1 MSKILKDAKGL
12 TDFEIIEEVLDGGT
26 DLFEEIIRR
35 YNAPLYK
42 IGRSYNINHQDTQ
55 DLMQDTYIAAFYS
68 LIKFENRSSFKT
80 WLIKIM
86 LNNCFH
92 KKHNARF
99 TNEIVQDINEDSRPM
114 FSNPKNEV
122 SQVIENKELGNIIEK
137 ALEKVPFD
145 YRIVFSLREVIGFN
159 VADTASLLDI
169 SESNV
174 KVRLNR
180 SKAMLRK
187 EIERKYAPKEL
198 FDFNLIY
205 CDTIVNNVM
214 IVINKD

>member
-214 IVINKD
+214 NVINKD

>member
-1 MSKILKDAKGL
+1 
-12 TDFEIIEEVLDGGT
+12 
-26 DLFEEIIRR
+26 
-35 YNAPLYK
+35 
-42 IGRSYNINHQDTQ
+42 
-55 DLMQDTYIAAFYS
+55 
-68 LIKFENRSSFKT
+68 
-80 WLIKIM
+80 M

-180 SKAMLRK
+180 SW
-187 EIERKYAPKEL
+187 
-198 FDFNLIY
+198 
-205 CDTIVNNVM
+205 VSW
-214 IVINKD
+214 